1 MDENENIPTDNLELL
16 KRLADELAD
25 LTGLKKKAEADLE
38 AAKSGIQGVQKQ
50 MLVIMNNAEMQNFRT
65 PRGLCFLHTT
75 TRCSIADPDKG
86 HIYLTNI
93 GLGGLIKP
101 TVNSNSLSADMRKLL
116 EEGAVSITDLTEHG
130 IAVNV
135 DEQVRFKQ

>member
-1 MDENENIPTDNLELL
+1 MDDNNEPQIDNLDLL

-25 LTGLKKKAEADLE
+25 FTAAKKKAEAELD
-38 AAKSGIQGVQKQ
+38 AAKLGIAGVQKQ

-65 PRGLCFLHTT
+65 PRGLCFTHTT
-75 TRCSIADPDKG
+75 TRCSIADADKG
-86 HIYLTNI
+86 FEYLKNL

-101 TVNSNSLSADMRKLL
+101 TVNSNSLSGDMRKLL
-116 EEGAVSITDLTEHG
+116 EDGAVSITDLTEHG